1 MFHLAVCVRRGAP
14 FLFNLN
20 QLLPG
25 YPSGIY
31 ILIFVFFAY
40 LVFIRPLVPS
50 DCFRPIAFVRSLSPS
65 DRLFPLFAPSSSPSF
80 LGTLC
85 TPYLFNMAAEQDAD
99 ALAWDRS
106 DGLWDEAVKQV
117 RLSSVCRKIE
127 AFAEKTLAN
136 PATLVT
142 PLVMGAFNVLY
153 PIRLEGHPTNMNVLV
168 RLPCPNQAVFPEEKT
183 LAEAA
188 TVAYISQRT
197 QLPIPKLFNYGVDPD
212 IGPFMIIQ
220 DLGFRGTLNPILA
233 ANPSDKRLKCLYGE
247 LARLVLRLA
256 QAAFPRIGALIET
269 SPGSGSFHVM
279 ARPLTLNMSLMVLQS
294 NIPKSIF
301 PPQGTTYQTA
311 DEWYTALA
319 EMQIST
325 LLFQHNDMV
334 SSEDDCKTKYVAR
347 QLFRRLAKQGR
358 LSTFGFAQ
366 DNWSA
371 QRNDTRKTN
380 DVRGT
385 LPAPDSSGSFRFWAD
400 DFRPAN
406 ILVDDSE
413 DANILGV
420 IDWEF
425 AYVGP
430 TQFALDPPW
439 WLLVDGPEDWI
450 DGLDDWVNV
459 YDRRLQTWLLAM
471 EEAEQLEDLPPD
483 GLFLSAYMRESW
495 ATGRFWLNY
504 VARKS
509 WAFDTLY
516 WKYLD
521 ERFFGGREEGVHA
534 EELWKTRVH
543 LLTQD
548 ERDAM
553 ELMVQI
559 KMEESKERVLVE
571 WGAVE
576 ARERL
581 SSFLFD

>member
-1 MFHLAVCVRRGAP
+1 MFQLACGSVLCQLYQPLPLRYLYLFFLLIACSSRSVPSLSRPFACSVRPIVC
-14 FLFNLN
+14 
-20 QLLPG
+20 
-25 YPSGIY
+25 
-31 ILIFVFFAY
+31 FVSS
-40 LVFIRPLVPS
+40 LVP
-50 DCFRPIAFVRSLSPS
+50 L
-65 DRLFPLFAPSSSPSF
+65 LFPLSSSSSF
-80 LGTLC
+80 PGTLS
-85 TPYLFNMAAEQDAD
+85 TPYPAKMAAEQEGD

-106 DGLWDEAVKQV
+106 DELWDEAVKQI
-117 RLSSVCRKIE
+117 RLSSVCRKIA
-127 AFAEKTLAN
+127 AFAEKTLAK
-136 PATLVT
+136 PATFVS
-142 PLVMGAFNVLY
+142 PLVMGGFNVLY
-153 PIRLEGHPTNMNVLV
+153 PIRTEGHSDDMNVLV
-168 RLPCPNQAVFPEEKT
+168 RLPCPSQVVFPEEKT

-188 TVAYISQRT
+188 TVAYVSQHTR
-197 QLPIPKLFNYGVDPD
+197 LPIPKLFNYGVDPD

-220 DLGFRGTLNPILA
+220 DLGSRRNLMTVLEADISEL
-233 ANPSDKRLKCLYGE
+233 RLKCLYGKV
-247 LARLVLRLA
+247 ARLVLQLA
-256 QAAFPRIGALIET
+256 QPTFSRIGALVET

-279 ARPLTLNMSLMVLQS
+279 ARPLTHNMSIMVLQS

-311 DEWYTALA
+311 DEWYAVLA
-319 EMQIST
+319 EMQIAT
-325 LLFQHNDMV
+325 LIFQHNDMV
-334 SSEDDCKTKYVAR
+334 SSDDDCKTKYVAR
-347 QLFRRLAKQGR
+347 QLFRRLARQGR

-371 QRNDTRKTN
+371 QCNDARKTKEA
-380 DVRGT
+380 RGT
-385 LPAPDSSGSFRFWAD
+385 LPAPGGSGSFRLWSD

-406 ILVDDSE
+406 IVVDDSE
-413 DANILGV
+413 EANILGV

-430 TQFALDPPW
+430 THFPLDPPW
-439 WLLVDGPEDWI
+439 WLLNDRPETWVE
-450 DGLDDWVNV
+450 GLDDWVSV
-459 YDRRLQTWLLAM
+459 YERRLQTWLLAM
-471 EEAEQLEDLPPD
+471 EEAEKLEDLPPNA
-483 GLFLSAYMRESW
+483 LLLSAYMRESW

-504 VARKS
+504 IARKS

-516 WKYLD
+516 WRYLD
-521 ERFFGGREEGVHA
+521 ERFFGDREEDIPT

-553 ELMVQI
+553 EPLVQT